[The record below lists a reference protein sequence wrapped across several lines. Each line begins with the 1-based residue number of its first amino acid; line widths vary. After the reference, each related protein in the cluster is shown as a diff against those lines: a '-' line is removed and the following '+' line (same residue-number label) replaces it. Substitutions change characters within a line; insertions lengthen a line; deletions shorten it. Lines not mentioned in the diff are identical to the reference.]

1 MLGEHQS
8 EKKQRVDI
16 KENEFIE
23 AVKIIKGSIVESKEI
38 FEPESLKKI

>member
-1 MLGEHQS
+1 MLEEHQS